1 MSDEQRMI
9 NTGQTFYAQVIQW
22 LSRLSD
28 VLAVEDFRDISL
40 DREDRLDIS

>member
-1 MSDEQRMI
+1 VI
-9 NTGQTFYAQVIQW
+9 NTRLTIHAQGVQ
-22 LSRLSD
+22 LGSRQND